1 MGDFRLQS
9 LEATQKW
16 FEVVTLALNYLQYR
30 TMLEYQPKRPLPS
43 LADCKR
49 KHQYAYFQAFLHALV
64 AEVKRCTAQVDAIVQ
79 SFLPAERFAVT

>member
-1 MGDFRLQS
+1 

-30 TMLEYQPKRPLPS
+30 AMLEYQPKRLLPS

-49 KHQYAYFQAFLHALV
+49 KHQYAHFQAFLRALI
-64 AEVKRCTAQVDAIVQ
+64 AEVKRRPAQVESIVQ
-79 SFLPAERFAVT
+79 SFLPAECFAAT